1 MVLPV
6 MEHETSRTAAWQWFT
21 LASSIGKSYRHSL
34 EVFGFQANALLD
46 FPKVRFWHSI
56 PFFATSMFMFRV
68 LT

>member
-34 EVFGFQANALLD
+34 EVISNNCEDRLYIYFF
-46 FPKVRFWHSI
+46 I
-56 PFFATSMFMFRV
+56 PQFKYMNIIYS
-68 LT
+68 